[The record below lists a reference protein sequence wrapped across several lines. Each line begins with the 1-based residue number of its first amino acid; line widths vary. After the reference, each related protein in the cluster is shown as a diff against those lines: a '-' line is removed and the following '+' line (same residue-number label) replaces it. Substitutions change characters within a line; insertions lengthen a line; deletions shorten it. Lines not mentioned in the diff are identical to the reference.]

1 MNFLPVNVKQRC
13 FEGQGPEGE
22 EKLIAYWNICTQIA
36 LVESVRHLP
45 ICVVKMLM
53 HVWLHNS
60 QLNSANVIYTNF
72 WIIEK

>member
-22 EKLIAYWNICTQIA
+22 EKLIAYWNICIQIA

-53 HVWLHNS
+53 HVCVNYTT
-60 QLNSANVIYTNF
+60 AN
-72 WIIEK
+72 